1 MINCSKY
8 TAFLILIFI
17 VLASKWRAQFV
28 SSYTVDNSPLPFNT
42 VRCLEYSNQS
52 LWIGTDYGLAKF
64 EDETSWTIYNSINSP
79 LWNDDIRALKNDGDS
94 LIWVGTVQGGLFK
107 FDGSEWTNY
116 TPENSGIGDF
126 LVRAIEIDL
135 NGHIWIATTEGLFV
149 YDRNIWTSWTTN
161 DGLLSN
167 NISSICAGS
176 DNMYIGSINGGVLYF
191 DTSNNYTNHTITSS
205 GIPDNSILDIE
216 IDSEG
221 KPWFISPAAGLI
233 VDLGNG
239 GPWNS
244 FHADNS
250 DMPANSLLCLTH
262 GAQGEIFIGSESNG
276 LITKVEDEYLQLTTL
291 NSNLTDNHIL
301 CITKGN
307 NEDLWLGTLDGG
319 ICKIEA
325 SPINQLFE
333 LNNFLITPNI
343 IKQGEELHFSQN
355 ISAQYEIYNLQGKRI
370 QKGELMNQ
378 KYLKITTFKETGC
391 LFLKINQKGI
401 SRLEKILLY

>member
-8 TAFLILIFI
+8 TAFLILIFT
-17 VLASKWRAQFV
+17 VLASKGRAQFV
-28 SSYTVDNSPLPFNT
+28 SSYTVDNSSLPFNT

-64 EDETSWTIYNSINSP
+64 EDETSWTIYNSLNSP
-79 LWNDDIRALKNDGDS
+79 LWNDNIRALKNDGDS

-107 FDGSEWTNY
+107 FDGLEWTNY

-126 LVRAIEIDL
+126 PVRAIEIDL
-135 NGHIWIATTEGLFV
+135 NGHIWVATTEGLFV
-149 YDRNIWTSWTTN
+149 YDRNTWMSWTSN

-176 DNMYIGSINGGVLYF
+176 NNTYIGSINGGVLYF
-191 DTSNNYTNHTITSS
+191 DASNNYTNHTIISS

-233 VDLGNG
+233 VDIGNG

-262 GAQGEIFIGSESNG
+262 GTQGEIFIGSESNG
-276 LITKVEDEYLQLTTL
+276 LLTKVEDEYLQLTTL

-301 CITKGN
+301 CITRGN

-319 ICKIEA
+319 ICKLEA
-325 SPINQLFE
+325 SPVSQLFE
-333 LNNFLITPNI
+333 LSNFQVTPNI
-343 IKQGEELHFSQN
+343 IQRGEHLHFSQN
-355 ISAQYEIYNLQGKRI
+355 IKAEYEIYNLQGKRI

-378 KYLKITTFKETGC
+378 NYLKINNFRETGF
-391 LFLKINQKGI
+391 LFLKIKHEEI
-401 SRLEKILLY
+401 SIIEKILVH

>member
-1 MINCSKY
+1 MINWSKY
-8 TAFLILIFI
+8 TAFLTFIFI

-42 VRCLEYSNQS
+42 VRCIEYSNQS

-135 NGHIWIATTEGLFV
+135 DGHIWVATTEGLFL

-191 DTSNNYTNHTITSS
+191 DTSNNYTNHTIISS

-276 LITKVEDEYLQLTTL
+276 LITKVEDEYHQLTTL

-319 ICKIEA
+319 ICKIDG

-333 LNNFLITPNI
+333 LNNFQITPNSI
-343 IKQGEELHFSQN
+343 QQGEELHFSQN
-355 ISAQYEIYNLQGKRI
+355 ISAEYEIYNLQGKRI

-378 KYLKITTFKETGC
+378 NYLKITTFTETGC

-401 SRLEKILLY
+401 SRMEKILLY